1 MEINQTPT
9 PPNEWLYYQTF
20 EPDPETGELVEHR
33 SNFCHQHMATIPDD
47 VPPSDWPQYLY
58 RSCTQA
64 EKDQWE
70 HDHPE
75 PEVSPDETG
84 GGRRGK
90 CRILKIDT

>member
-33 SNFCHQHMATIPDD
+33 SEWCHQHMATIPDD

-70 HDHPE
+70 HDHPQPSPE
-75 PEVSPDETG
+75 PVELEQEDQPIE
-84 GGRRGK
+84 K
-90 CRILKIDT
+90 EE